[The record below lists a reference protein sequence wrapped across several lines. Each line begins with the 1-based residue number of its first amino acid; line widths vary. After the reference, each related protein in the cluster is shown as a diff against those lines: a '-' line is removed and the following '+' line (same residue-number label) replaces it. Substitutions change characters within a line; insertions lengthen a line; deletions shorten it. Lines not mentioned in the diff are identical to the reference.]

1 MSIHS
6 ILVFVFFTQ
15 HCIQSNEVSKLNST
29 LYIGLLPLQK
39 GGLIVAISPVGFKY
53 LLTSQSKEAALLT
66 FWEFQT
72 TRVIAG
78 KMHSQS
84 LILKT
89 KGVLSNLVILTYL
102 WKQSCILHTLTK
114 NACLLYKF

>member
-1 MSIHS
+1 MHCVYVNTVKTKINEHKT
-6 ILVFVFFTQ
+6 LNAMYVDTFDTGVCVFTQ

-66 FWEFQT
+66 F
-72 TRVIAG
+72 
-78 KMHSQS
+78 
-84 LILKT
+84 
-89 KGVLSNLVILTYL
+89 
-102 WKQSCILHTLTK
+102 
-114 NACLLYKF
+114 